1 MRKKKIAMSTVLAAV
16 ALLSAPAAAMA
27 HGDTTDPAEDPALCA
42 PYMAINAAF
51 AGEPDP
57 AVMEELLVEA
67 EAAAPEDVA
76 DTLGVLTGAVR
87 TILETGDFAAFET
100 PEVTEA
106 KSEMD
111 TWVFESCAFDT
122 KLEVSATDYAF
133 GGLPEELPAGSVA
146 IALHND
152 GEEAHEIV
160 LLRKLADTTESWDDL
175 LALPQEEI
183 LSKAEFVGVSF
194 VPAPG
199 TVGVLTG
206 ELVAGEYIAL
216 CFIPEGSVAGSEGS
230 VAPDA
235 MPHFM
240 HGMRHEFTVTG

>member
-1 MRKKKIAMSTVLAAV
+1 MTKKI
-16 ALLSAPAAAMA
+16 
-27 HGDTTDPAEDPALCA
+27 
-42 PYMAINAAF
+42 

-57 AVMEELLVEA
+57 AAIGELLVEA
-67 EAAAPEDVA
+67 EAAAPDDVA
-76 DTLGVLTGAVR
+76 ETLAVLTGAVR
-87 TILETGDFAAFET
+87 TIFETGDFSVVEA

-111 TWVFESCAFDT
+111 MWVFESCAFDT
-122 KLEVSATDYAF
+122 KLEVSATGHPF
-133 GGLPEELPAGSVA
+133 GGLPEELPAGGVA

-152 GEEAHEIV
+152 GQEAPEIV
-160 LLRKLADTTESWDDL
+160 LLPKLENTTESWDEL
-175 LALPQEEI
+175 LAMAEDEL
-183 LSKAEFVGVSF
+183 LTKAEFVGVSF
-194 VPAPG
+194 VPGPG
-199 TVGVLTG
+199 SVGVLTA
-206 ELVAGEYIAL
+206 ELIEGEYLAL